1 MSGINNAM
9 NNALSGLEAFE
20 SGISTVS
27 NNIAN
32 ANTPGYAVES
42 TNIQTE
48 VAGAGQFGAGVQPAQ
63 VSRAASGF
71 AAAQLRNANTANSA
85 ASELAT
91 SLASI
96 SNSLTNNGDVQ
107 NSINQFFS
115 DISSLSANPSSSALR
130 QTVLSDGQSV
140 SASFQSASTN
150 INTTITGAQEGL
162 STGVTAV
169 NNLLSQL
176 NGINQ
181 SLTKTPNSASLLDE
195 QQEALNS
202 LSNYMPVNALPQS
215 NGVVVVASGGT
226 VLLDQSGVQ
235 GLATETNSTGKTF
248 IVAGTN
254 KAPLNLSE
262 ADGSLGGML
271 GTITAGTQALQSLGT
286 LAAVFSTQV
295 NQSQAQGLDMSGQE
309 GKSLFQVPSPS
320 VTPSTTNTGNA
331 QITASISNS
340 ADLPSDGGPFTL
352 SYNNGQW
359 NAVDQTTNQ
368 NYSVSGVPPQF
379 AGLAL
384 TIAGT
389 AKNGDSFTVN
399 PAPNAAS
406 GIESSSISA
415 SQIAAAD
422 PYVATLGTV
431 GADGAVTNQ
440 NAGTITFGTDSV
452 VNTPA
457 SGAAQVPGT
466 DFGNNLVVTFNS
478 SSTYTITSP
487 NDPKLSVQGS
497 LTNNNGV
504 ISVAYPASSQAA
516 GQYWQLPISGR
527 PVAGDVV
534 TLEPGKSSSGSNAQR
549 MAALWTA
556 PNTTSSG
563 TLQQSAVS
571 LSTGLG
577 ANATAATQLASDTTS
592 QVSTATT
599 NLSTVA
605 GVNSDQ
611 QAVILS
617 NYEQAYQAAAQ
628 VISTAHS
635 MFESLISAI

>member
-1 MSGINNAM
+1 MSGINSAM

-20 SGISTVS
+20 AGISTVS

-32 ANTPGYAVES
+32 ANAPGYAVES
-42 TNIQTE
+42 TNIQTA
-48 VAGAGQFGAGVQPAQ
+48 VSSPGQFGAGVEPAQ

-71 AAAQLRNANTANSA
+71 AAAQLRTANTANSA

-91 SLASI
+91 SLTSI
-96 SNSLTNNGDVQ
+96 SNSLTNNGNVQ

-115 DISSLSANPSSSALR
+115 DISSLSANPSSPALR
-130 QTVLSDGQSV
+130 QTVLSDGQSI
-140 SASFQSASTN
+140 SSSFQSASTN
-150 INTTITGAQEGL
+150 INTTIAGAQEGL

-176 NGINQ
+176 GSINQ
-181 SLTKTPNSASLLDE
+181 SLTRTPNNSSLLDE
-195 QQEALNS
+195 QQAALNS
-202 LSNYMPVNALPQS
+202 LSNYMPVNALPQ
-215 NGVVVVASGGT
+215 GGGTIVVASGGT

-235 GLATETNSTGKTF
+235 GLATETNSTGKTV
-248 IVAGTN
+248 IVTGTN
-254 KAPLNLSE
+254 RTPLNLSE
-262 ADGSLGGML
+262 SDGSLGGML
-271 GTITAGTQALQSLGT
+271 GTLTAGTQALQSLST

-295 NQSQAQGLDMSGQE
+295 NQSQAQGLDMSGKQ
-309 GKSLFQVPSPS
+309 GGSLFQVPSPT
-320 VTPSTTNTGNA
+320 VTPSSANTGNA
-331 QITASISNS
+331 QITATISNS
-340 ADLPSDGGPFTL
+340 ANLPSDGGPFTL
-352 SYNNGQW
+352 SYNNNQW

-368 NYSVSGVPPQF
+368 NYSVSGVPPEF

-384 TIAGT
+384 AVSGT
-389 AKNGDSFTVN
+389 VQNGDSFTVN

-406 GIESSSISA
+406 GISLSAISA
-415 SQIAAAD
+415 NQIAAAD

-431 GADGAVTNQ
+431 GADGSVQNT
-440 NAGTITFGTDSV
+440 NAGTITFGADSV

-457 SGAAQVPGT
+457 GSAAQVPGT
-466 DFGNNLVVTFNS
+466 DFGKNLVITFS
-478 SSTYTITSP
+478 SSTAYTITSP
-487 NDPKLSVQGS
+487 SDSTLNIQGS

-504 ISVAYPASSQAA
+504 ISVAYPAGTNA
-516 GQYWQLPISGR
+516 GGQQWQLPISGT
-527 PVAGDVV
+527 PAAGDRV
-534 TLEPGKSSSGSNAQR
+534 TLEPGGQSSGSNAQR

-563 TLQQSAVS
+563 TLQQSAIG

-577 ANATAATQLASDTTS
+577 ANATAATQLAADTTS
-592 QVSTATT
+592 QVSSATS

-635 MFESLISAI
+635 MFESLINAV